1 MSYEASAALFT
12 LSKHPPA
19 VKGCLAQY
27 PFWQAPVPQALLLM
41 QGLSHVTMSVIVLL
55 YWSCPC
61 SVYALGRHVI

>member
-27 PFWQAPVPQALLLM
+27 PFWQAPMPWALLLM
-41 QGLSHVTMSVIVLL
+41 PGLSHVMMFVTTLC